1 MFLRLIW
8 EQMHRIL
15 VDPSVEMQQ
24 EGGEYSLQLKCCL
37 MNMERVSLGND
48 LLCRDLVMS
57 DPGLLNLSVNKGKRE
72 NHGVVLT
79 VLIPILFCLKTVI
92 FLFQQPSKVL
102 SIDSK
107 AKFIIDAANHRIDPE
122 ADEVSM
128 RGQKAVS
135 RSKITCA
142 VKQLN

>member
-1 MFLRLIW
+1 MDIW
-8 EQMHRIL
+8 I
-15 VDPSVEMQQ
+15 DW
-24 EGGEYSLQLKCCL
+24 
-37 MNMERVSLGND
+37 
-48 LLCRDLVMS
+48 RD
-57 DPGLLNLSVNKGKRE
+57 NA
-72 NHGVVLT
+72 
-79 VLIPILFCLKTVI
+79 
-92 FLFQQPSKVL
+92 
-102 SIDSK
+102 DSK

>member
-102 SIDSK
+102 SI
-107 AKFIIDAANHRIDPE
+107 ANHRIDPE